1 MGEVLRGVLLGGHPS
16 STEGGSMPD
25 WQPNWTDVEFDHAA
39 AEQAVAACKCAAK
52 TIESTLNT
60 EVRCL
65 SSTTQDWSGKAR
77 DDFDT
82 GEPKIRQLR
91 AQVREDLDRLAQ
103 AIVAAAEAAKA
114 EQTKREADRQRWR
127 DEDEAERRCQQ
138 RRPGQPV
145 PC

>member
-1 MGEVLRGVLLGGHPS
+1 
-16 STEGGSMPD
+16 MPD
-25 WQPNWTDVEFDHAA
+25 WQPSWTDVEFDHAA
-39 AEQAVAACKCAAK
+39 AGQAVAACASAAK

-65 SSTTQDWSGKAR
+65 PSTTQDWSGQAR
-77 DDFDT
+77 EDFDT

-91 AQVREDLDRLAQ
+91 AQVREDLDRLAR

-114 EQTKREADRQRWR
+114 EQAKREADRQRWR
-127 DEDEAERRCQQ
+127 DEAEAERRC
-138 RRPGQPV
+138 RRISPGQPI